1 MLAGIPI
8 YRHQPIFIQE
18 KEEDCGLSPQPSS
31 FFYSQALANFNGW
44 IHLSFAMKDEA
55 FHFLNRAH
63 VFFSL
68 FKRWIGG
75 RGDWLVSAVA
85 NTKMVLY
92 NSIRGELRVVFGE
105 LDPGQTL

>member
-1 MLAGIPI
+1 MNI
-8 YRHQPIFIQE
+8 
-18 KEEDCGLSPQPSS
+18 
-31 FFYSQALANFNGW
+31 
-44 IHLSFAMKDEA
+44 
-55 FHFLNRAH
+55 AH

-68 FKRWIGG
+68 FNLWISG
-75 RGDWLVSAVA
+75 RGDLLVSAVA